1 VHYRVAEPAASMSDL
16 ARRTGAVRVIA
27 SGLGVG
33 VRVGREYMLFDR
45 LNAGAAETSM
55 QPPLPVAY
63 ADARRWLAARG
74 VDVEPVALTESA
86 FTGNWPDARYD
97 HISFAT
103 VDLGAVAER
112 LTASGGETLRR
123 SEDAVLFDAGHG
135 LLIEIVRDADRPDA
149 YWCPMHPD
157 VRSPDAGTCQ
167 RCGMSLVPIPPPKL
181 GEYRIDVTQLRD
193 RQPSTT
199 GLELAV
205 REPDTGALATRFARV
220 HERILHLFVVSRD
233 LRYFAHVHPEEQ
245 PGGTFRLDHALPP
258 GEYMLIADFLPEG
271 GTPQMVQKAI
281 IVSGHPAP
289 LPVLDES
296 NGLRVRMA
304 TDSLAPGREAQ
315 LTFTVEDGVT
325 GKPVTDLEPYL
336 GAPAH
341 LLMVRDDLSDAV
353 HGHPEEDQTGGP
365 TVSFHPVIP
374 AEGAY
379 RVWIQFQRA
388 GRISTHVFDLSVAR

>member
-1 VHYRVAEPAASMSDL
+1 
-16 ARRTGAVRVIA
+16 
-27 SGLGVG
+27 
-33 VRVGREYMLFDR
+33 
-45 LNAGAAETSM
+45 
-55 QPPLPVAY
+55 
-63 ADARRWLAARG
+63 
-74 VDVEPVALTESA
+74 
-86 FTGNWPDARYD
+86 
-97 HISFAT
+97 
-103 VDLGAVAER
+103 
-112 LTASGGETLRR
+112 
-123 SEDAVLFDAGHG
+123 
-135 LLIEIVRDADRPDA
+135 
-149 YWCPMHPD
+149 
-157 VRSPDAGTCQ
+157 
-167 RCGMSLVPIPPPKL
+167 
-181 GEYRIDVTQLRD
+181 LRD

-205 REPDTGALATRFARV
+205 REPDTGALATRFALV

-233 LRYFAHVHPEEQ
+233 LRYFAHVHPEQQ
-245 PGGTFRLDHALPP
+245 PGGVFRLDHALPA

-281 IVSGHPAP
+281 IVSGQPAP

-304 TDSLAPGREAQ
+304 TDGLAPGREAQ

-374 AEGAY
+374 GEGAY

-388 GRISTHVFDLSVAR
+388 GRISTHVFDLTVAR